1 MIINLKEVRFE
12 NEAEEKRVKE
22 ILNKMNNI
30 LSKNKDYKPC
40 SIDLFKNYLLEY
52 ANWKKKDDKGVILEN
67 ALKYVAL
74 AIYMDQSKNY
84 MLIHKINLIDAYDDI
99 IANNSDNVY
108 KKYFAEAFAAM
119 DALYNSIAG
128 RDVSED
134 FYNINTSDIA
144 SRAERISIFKNESNV
159 LNIFNQPTKNFY
171 SKSKSEKLDMFNK
184 IARDLDRTL
193 TDLNVEGRKYE
204 RNQKVYDEKSRETEI
219 NGLYNIA
226 LKYRALKEC
235 QSEWWI
241 PFRFVRPNWYTFHR
255 TLKDLKSKISHCK
268 IQYITKQDGRIKD
281 YIKYINGKNDIN
293 FLQNFEIELY
303 GAYNLKKLHPFV
315 SNQLAREEKEQALIE
330 KLTKEKQEREPRKN
344 IHIHEV
350 NKVKELSE
358 EFDIDE
364 NNLRLNQSA
373 EFDSNL
379 ELKNERD
386 SK

>member
-12 NEAEEKRVKE
+12 NDAEEKRVKD

-52 ANWKKKDDKGVILEN
+52 ANWKKKDDKGVNLEN
-67 ALKYVAL
+67 ALKYVGL

-99 IANNSDNVY
+99 IADNSDNVY
-108 KKYFAEAFAAM
+108 KDYFAEPLAAM

-128 RDVSED
+128 KDVSED
-134 FYNINTSDIA
+134 FYNINTNDIA
-144 SRAERISIFKNESNV
+144 SRAERISIFKNKSNV
-159 LNIFNQPTKNFY
+159 VNIYNQPTKNFY

-184 IARDLDRTL
+184 IALDLDRTL

-204 RNQKVYDEKSRETEI
+204 RNQKIYDEKSRETEI

-226 LKYRALKEC
+226 LKYRTLKQC

-241 PFRFVRPNWYTFHR
+241 PFRFIRPNWYTFHR
-255 TLKDLKSKISHCK
+255 TLKDLKNKIRHCR
-268 IQYITKQDGRIKD
+268 IQYITKQDGRIND

-315 SNQLAREEKEQALIE
+315 TNQLAKEEHEQALIE
-330 KLTKEKQEREPRKN
+330 KLTKEKQEKEPRKN
-344 IHIHEV
+344 IEIHEV

-358 EFDIDE
+358 EFDINEDE
-364 NNLRLNQSA
+364 LRLNESVEYEQKLTI
-373 EFDSNL
+373 E
-379 ELKNERD
+379 NERD